1 MHMIDVMKKLQEIA
15 EAGYDNED
23 IQRGI
28 DAAGKH
34 VVKKNVEPII
44 EAERQDQ
51 ELSEKT
57 IGGRVTRPDI
67 IDTDYFDFDEYPDDP
82 IPTPPT
88 PPIDDDEY
96 PDDLPPTPEYEINP
110 GLYPDPE
117 IGSEEWYKQNQL
129 PPDVMQ
135 SQVMV
140 KGKDGKMYGTPHAA
154 SLADRVYDYNVKQ
167 GKIKPEINIDGA
179 STFGKMK
186 IQKEDDMAW
195 LRKAAG
201 IGSGAKSNHG
211 IHEGEEGYQ
220 ITPRS
225 LVARE
230 MRKLQDIAKD

>member
-1 MHMIDVMKKLQEIA
+1 MRIDEVTQHIL
-15 EAGYDNED
+15 
-23 IQRGI
+23 
-28 DAAGKH
+28 
-34 VVKKNVEPII
+34 
-44 EAERQDQ
+44 
-51 ELSEKT
+51 EKT
-57 IGGRVTRPDI
+57 ITNGTSPRDNSALFGKKPNSPGKKKPAAVKPNDNVNPGL
-67 IDTDYFDFDEYPDDP
+67 YPDDP

>member
-1 MHMIDVMKKLQEIA
+1 M
-15 EAGYDNED
+15 
-23 IQRGI
+23 
-28 DAAGKH
+28 
-34 VVKKNVEPII
+34 EP
-44 EAERQDQ
+44 A
-51 ELSEKT
+51 
-57 IGGRVTRPDI
+57 
-67 IDTDYFDFDEYPDDP
+67 
-82 IPTPPT
+82 
-88 PPIDDDEY
+88 
-96 PDDLPPTPEYEINP
+96 
-110 GLYPDPE
+110 
-117 IGSEEWYKQNQL
+117 
-129 PPDVMQ
+129 
-135 SQVMV
+135 VMV
-140 KGKDGKMYGTPHAA
+140 KGKDGKMYPSPHYAG
-154 SLADRVYDYNVKQ
+154 LADQVYDYNVKQ